1 MNTMAKT
8 AASAQAARNELSR
21 SGSRGDAWLIG
32 VVLVL
37 LTYGLVMV
45 YSATI
50 ASGSRTLAVN
60 FLPLY
65 HHLAHISA
73 GLLLIFALRYVPLH
87 WWQRLG
93 KPLLL
98 FAMLSLVVVLL
109 PGVGVNVNGSTRWIT
124 LGSLTIQ
131 PAELAKVCIVVYVA
145 GYLIRKRDTL
155 KRFKEGILMVGLV
168 LTAMAFLLLLQPDFG
183 SIVVISLTVMGML
196 FLGGVRLWHFALC
209 VLASGIALAALVWI
223 EPYRLQRI
231 MSFQN
236 PWSDPFDTGFQLVQA
251 LIAFGRGE
259 WLGVGLG
266 ASIQKLYY
274 LPHASNDFLFAVIAE
289 ELGLLGVSACV
300 VLFAIL
306 LWRAFVI
313 AREAERIGMQFA
325 ARIAEGMGLL
335 LVIQAMINMG
345 VNMGLLPTKGLT
357 LPLMSHGG
365 SSMLASCFALGLLL
379 AVERAVR
386 PQPGTGR

>member
-1 MNTMAKT
+1 MNTT
-8 AASAQAARNELSR
+8 ANTAGNAQALR
-21 SGSRGDAWLIG
+21 SEPFQAGARGDVWLVG

-50 ASGSRTLAVN
+50 ASGSKTLAVN
-60 FLPLY
+60 FVPLY
-65 HHLAHISA
+65 YHLAHIGA
-73 GLLLIFALRYVPLH
+73 GLLLMFTLRYVPLH
-87 WWQRLG
+87 WWERLG

-98 FAMLSLVVVLL
+98 FSMLSLVVVLL
-109 PGVGVNVNGSTRWIT
+109 PGVGVNVNGSTRWIA
-124 LGSLTIQ
+124 LGSLSIQ
-131 PAELAKVCIVVYVA
+131 PAEFAKVCMVVYVA
-145 GYLIRKRDTL
+145 GYLIRKRDAL

-168 LTAMAFLLLLQPDFG
+168 LTAMSLLLLLQPDFG
-183 SIVVISLTVMGML
+183 SVVVISITVLGMM
-196 FLGGVRLWHFALC
+196 FLGGIRLWHAMLC
-209 VLASGIALAALVWI
+209 VIVAGATFSLLIWI

-231 MSFQN
+231 MSFLN

-300 VLFAIL
+300 VLFSIL
-306 LWRAFVI
+306 LWRAFSI
-313 AREAERIGMQFA
+313 ARQAERIGMHYA

-335 LVIQAMINMG
+335 LVVQATINMG

-365 SSMLASCFALGLLL
+365 SSMLAACFALGLLL
-379 AVERAVR
+379 AVERAIR
-386 PQPGTGR
+386 PQPGTER